1 MRYMLDTNICI
12 YIIKKRPIQVLQA
25 LQQYDIGELCIS
37 SITVAELEY
46 GVEKSAN
53 PERNRIALSEFLA
66 PFEILDFDD
75 LAARD
80 FGIIRATLERQ
91 GCVIGPFDMQI
102 AAHARA
108 NGLIIVTNNVK
119 EFNRVSDLVVENWV

>member
-1 MRYMLDTNICI
+1 MLDTNICI

-25 LQQYDIGELCIS
+25 LQQYDIGDLCIS

-66 PFEILDFDD
+66 PFEILNFDD
-75 LAARD
+75 IAARE

-102 AAHARA
+102 AAHARS
-108 NGLIIVTNNVK
+108 NDLVIVTNNVK
-119 EFNRVSDLVVENWV
+119 EFDRVSDLVVENWV